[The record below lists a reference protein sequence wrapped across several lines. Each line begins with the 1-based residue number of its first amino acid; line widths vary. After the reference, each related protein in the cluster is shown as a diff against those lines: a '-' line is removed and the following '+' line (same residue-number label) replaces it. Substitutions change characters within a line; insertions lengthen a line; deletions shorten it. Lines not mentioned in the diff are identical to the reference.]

1 MPYKLWF
8 KDSGKE
14 SSKDSGESS
23 TALGIEEPERLYV
36 CIHVFF
42 CLVQIPFDSKCV
54 YYVCT
59 CNCICVCIN
68 DCLLEGKLKG

>member
-23 TALGIEEPERLYV
+23 TALGIEEPEHVYV
-36 CIHVFF
+36 CVPANEFGANS
-42 CLVQIPFDSKCV
+42 L
-54 YYVCT
+54 
-59 CNCICVCIN
+59 
-68 DCLLEGKLKG
+68 

>member
-8 KDSGKE
+8 KDSGEE

-36 CIHVFF
+36 CMHVF

-54 YYVCT
+54 
-59 CNCICVCIN
+59 CIMCVRVTVSVSVSTTVYWRAS
-68 DCLLEGKLKG
+68 

>member
-36 CIHVFF
+36 CMHVF
-42 CLVQIPFDSKCV
+42 CLVQIPRSDVSIQWSLGLTSISYSF
-54 YYVCT
+54 
-59 CNCICVCIN
+59 
-68 DCLLEGKLKG
+68 